1 MNPGSAVGGHSGSW
15 WGRILEAG
23 RRFSLL
29 RGSETWTHDVA
40 VFCVRRQWST
50 GMLVGMYLRVTSRT
64 NADGSVVRYVALA
77 HNERTDGQTRA
88 RVLRGL
94 GREDGLDTDG
104 LRRLV
109 SPVSRFLGDADP
121 YVAGSG
127 KRADLLRM
135 TSSRSMGGAW
145 LLDGLWKQLG
155 IDVALRQLLG
165 PRRFSTDVER
175 VLFALVANRALDPSS
190 KLAASE
196 WAERDAAIGGPGSMS
211 DDQAYRAMDLLIKA
225 DAAAKV
231 REVRVLRRGEPAEP
245 RDRCAPGR
253 RDQHLL
259 RGRAR
264 CRRQR
269 RAGACG
275 ATGIARTTGPTSPRS
290 SSGWP

>member
-1 MNPGSAVGGHSGSW
+1 
-15 WGRILEAG
+15 
-23 RRFSLL
+23 
-29 RGSETWTHDVA
+29 
-40 VFCVRRQWST
+40 
-50 GMLVGMYLRVTSRT
+50 MLVGMYLRVTSRT

-77 HNERTDGQTRA
+77 HNERADGQTRA

-121 YVAGSG
+121 YAAGSG
-127 KRADLLRM
+127 ERADLLRM

-155 IDVALRQLLG
+155 IDAALRQLLG

-190 KLAASE
+190 KLAASQ
-196 WAERDAAIGGPGSMS
+196 WTVRDAAIGGPGSMS
-211 DDQAYRAMDLLIKA
+211 DDQAYRAIDLLIEAGATAKA
-225 DAAAKV
+225 
-231 REVRVLRRGEPAEP
+231 REGRVLRRGEPAEP
-245 RDRCAPGR
+245 RDRCSPGR
-253 RDQHLL
+253 RDQHHL

-264 CRRQR
+264 CRRRR

-275 ATGIARTTGPTSPRS
+275 ATGIPRTTGPTSPRS